1 MCKKNRIKKTKSFLL
16 VIASA
21 STACRL
27 INIYFIILI
36 NTFHIKVQIDAI
48 GVDNFEFN
56 FVELKKNTT
65 LKDTRE
71 VITLYPHK
79 KI

>member
-56 FVELKKNTT
+56 FVELKKNHYTEGHARRYNFIST
-65 LKDTRE
+65 
-71 VITLYPHK
+71 
-79 KI
+79 